1 MAKRIELHLE
11 GMDAPAGLIDADRLV
26 EIVKSLQEMAT
37 RLGRIETDSAQRGRP
52 SKNLERVASLRIGL
66 EEGST
71 TIIAE
76 RDVVQDSLDLD
87 LPDEEAV
94 DRKFAEFIESI
105 GSDQRPDWVTGPLAS
120 TADDLVVA
128 LQRTAPKVEL
138 KIDGVSKLVFE
149 TKEIHRETWNQP
161 APTQADAEIKFTG
174 RLFAVNLNTHYLQ
187 VQDDVGNKVALP
199 KVANDIAV
207 KHLIGSYVTITGA
220 PELDSQGR
228 ISSVR
233 NANIVPM
240 VSPQE
245 GAGAPASMTVEDILA
260 SAPGLEAGGLVGLTD
275 DEADAFFEAMG
286 L

>member
-11 GMDAPAGLIDADRLV
+11 GMDAPAGLIDA
-26 EIVKSLQEMAT
+26 
-37 RLGRIETDSAQRGRP
+37 
-52 SKNLERVASLRIGL
+52 
-66 EEGST
+66 EGST